1 MRFLDR
7 VLRDDAGLYRD
18 HIGADGAIEPTVWSY
33 NQGTPIGASVLLSR
47 ITGDDTWIERA
58 TQTAVSSAAALRSR
72 RRLVAAATGVQRD
85 LLPQSSG
92 LARGRTEFALLDVLD
107 DYLERVWTHARHRRT
122 GLFVDGGIGSY
133 DGNPTIDQAGLT
145 QVFAFRAW
153 GPDRWPDIC

>member
-1 MRFLDR
+1 M
-7 VLRDDAGLYRD
+7 
-18 HIGADGAIEPTVWSY
+18 S
-33 NQGTPIGASVLLSR
+33 
-47 ITGDDTWIERA
+47 WIERA
-58 TQTAVSSAAALRSR
+58 TQTAVSSARHFGAEDGWWQQPPVFNAIFFRNLLAL
-72 RRLVAAATGVQRD
+72 LAVA
-85 LLPQSSG
+85 PNS
-92 LARGRTEFALLDVLD
+92 ALLDVVD